1 MLVLRALINLC
12 PCTSAVSIKKIT
24 IKLENQQNSTQV
36 LITLMIPLLYYNLT
50 NVQLPMGKQFL
61 KGK

>member
-12 PCTSAVSIKKIT
+12 PCTSAVSIKIT